1 MKKVEAIIRSSKFKE
16 VRDALKSIGVNFFT
30 YRDVRGFG
38 QQKSTSMVYR
48 GAAYDIGYIAR
59 MQLEILVT
67 DESVEKVINTIREAA
82 KTGEVGDGKIIV
94 LPVESV
100 TRVRTGETDHDAI
113 K

>member
-1 MKKVEAIIRSSKFKE
+1 MKKIEAIIRSSKFRD
-16 VRDALKSIGVNFFT
+16 VREALKGIGVNFFT

-38 QQKSTSMVYR
+38 QQQSTQMKYR

-59 MQLEILVT
+59 MQLEILVSN
-67 DESVEKVINTIREAA
+67 ESAEKVVATIADSAR
-82 KTGEVGDGKIIV
+82 TGEIGDGKIVV

-100 TRVRTGETDHDAI
+100 TRVRTGEIDHEAI

>member
-1 MKKVEAIIRSSKFKE
+1 MKKVEAIIRSSKFKD
-16 VRDALKSIGVNFFT
+16 VREALKGIGVNFFT

-38 QQKSTSMVYR
+38 QQKGAHMVYR

-59 MQLEILVT
+59 MQLEILVSN
-67 DESVEKVINTIREAA
+67 ESVSKVVETIAASA
-82 KTGEVGDGKIIV
+82 KTGEIGDGKIVV

-100 TRVRTGETDHDAI
+100 TRVRTGETDLDAI